1 MKPGRDAAAWILA
14 RFEFLAL
21 GSPVLVLVCLLFLLP
36 LCNVLLLSVTE
47 PSPGLGNYALLF
59 TSQGIQRI
67 LLRTLRL
74 SALTTAIA
82 VPAAYLVAYVLAASS
97 PRQRRLMLF
106 FILVPFWVSA
116 LARAFSWLLLLGREG
131 PLNTVLLRMGLIA
144 QPLDLLFNE
153 FGVTIAMVHYM
164 LPYAILPLYTAI
176 KDMDPQLVLA
186 SRGLGASPFGAFIHT
201 FLPITLPA
209 IGATCGLVFVY
220 SLGFYII
227 PAILGGG
234 RVLMVA
240 QYISINVLDTVRWGV
255 ASMLAVT
262 LLVTVLL
269 LSASASQLGRVS
281 APAARA

>member
-131 PLNTVLLRMGLIA
+131 PLNTVLLRMGVIA

-281 APAARA
+281 ASAARA